1 MIALVALSATAAG
14 LGVVGVVR
22 SLGTGPAPERAP
34 CTWMGRWRGMTAG
47 TVTGVASGSR
57 PHRSVRRGRA
67 IGPALLAL
75 AVGVVAAVVT
85 GWPVLFVLG
94 ALAGYGIP
102 RLYRAEA
109 VGGAT
114 AKTEAIATW
123 TELLQGTLAA
133 SAGLVQ
139 AITNTAPLA
148 PEPLRDAAVE
158 LAAHLRAGSPVDE
171 ALRSFAARVEDPA
184 ADRVVC
190 ALILAATSRAER
202 LGSLL
207 ESLAASTRDDAAL
220 RLRIDA
226 GRSAVT
232 NAVRT
237 VIVFTVGF
245 GAVLTIVA
253 HAYLS
258 PYGTVAGQC
267 VLLAIGATY
276 AVAMGAMVAIAR
288 PAPPVRL
295 LGPPDVRTGR

>member
-1 MIALVALSATAAG
+1 MTALVALSAIAAG

-22 SLGTGPAPERAP
+22 SLGTSLAPERDHFA
-34 CTWMGRWRGMTAG
+34 WMRRWTG
-47 TVTGVASGSR
+47 TRTGPASGSR
-57 PHRSVRRGRA
+57 PGRSVGRNGA
-67 IGPALLAL
+67 ATSVLLAL
-75 AVGVVAAVVT
+75 AVGVGAAVVT
-85 GWPVLFVLG
+85 GWPAILVLG

-102 RLYRAEA
+102 RLYRSEA
-109 VGGAT
+109 ADSGM

-158 LAAHLRAGSPVDE
+158 LAAHLRAGSPMDD
-171 ALRSFAARVEDPA
+171 ALRSFAARVDDPA

-202 LGSLL
+202 LGGLL
-207 ESLAASTRDDAAL
+207 ESLATATREDAAL

-232 NAVRT
+232 SAVRT

-245 GAVLTIVA
+245 GAVLTVVA

-258 PYGTVAGQC
+258 PYGTVTGQC
-267 VLLAIGATY
+267 VLLVIGATY

-295 LGPPDVRTGR
+295 LARPDTGIGQ